1 MFRPSRAIGLV
12 ITIALASSPS
22 SAGDWPNLHGPKR
35 DNHSGETRL
44 KWDWPKSGPEIAWS
58 LEVGSGWAGIAIAD
72 GTAYLFHR
80 VADEEVL
87 VALDPA
93 GGKEKWKI
101 AARTKY
107 RDDFNFDDGPRCVP
121 VIAAGRIFLLGAN
134 GDLRAIDIASKK
146 EIWSRNI
153 LTDYKASK
161 GYFGVGA
168 SPIVLGERLLV
179 NVGGKGAG
187 VVAFA
192 VDTGKELWKA
202 TDDAASYSSPI
213 GCSVGGKDRVA
224 FFTRAGLQILDPV
237 DGTVCFSKPFRSRLD
252 ASVNAASPVRNG
264 EEIFLSSSYGVG
276 AVVLK
281 PRGTEWDEVWANEK
295 SLTCHYNT
303 PVLVDGFL
311 YGIDGRQEGGS
322 ARLRCVEWKT
332 GNVRWTEEK
341 FGCASI
347 IAVDGG
353 LVAATERGELVRF
366 DADTTRFRERARARV
381 LDGTVRAALALAD
394 GRLYVRDE
402 KKLVCVKLK

>member
-35 DNHSGETRL
+35 DNHSGETGL

-213 GCSVGGKDRVA
+213 ACSVGGKDRVA

-281 PRGTEWDEVWANEK
+281 PLGTEWDEVWANEK